1 MSTTLH
7 SLSAV
12 VTWLRRKAVAAR
24 ARLRERNRL
33 FALTLLGAAFAGF
46 CLPWNGVARAAAAP
60 RYKLTSTMKLGGEG
74 GWDYL
79 TLDGAGKHLYVT
91 RTTHTMVVDIAT
103 GRPVHDIA
111 GQQRSH
117 GVALVPT
124 AGRGFISD
132 GKLGAAIVFDL
143 NSGAVLG
150 KVAAADDAD
159 SIIYDPASNRVLV
172 FCGDAHRMVAIAP
185 DVNPSG
191 GAASATVDLPGS
203 PEFAVADGLGKVFV
217 NIADQDEVAVVDTN
231 QMKVIARWPTGP
243 GQRPTGMAMDRASR
257 RLFVGCRNEKLLVM
271 NADDGKIVA
280 DFPIGA
286 FVDATAFNDGLVFAS
301 CADGTL
307 TIVRE
312 VSADKFELA
321 ETVKTELGA
330 RTMAVDEHSGTV
342 YLPTAD
348 LRFPPA
354 AGAGSAHPRPIP
366 VAGTF
371 RILVVTQ
378 SAASER

>member
-1 MSTTLH
+1 MKSSPLRH
-7 SLSAV
+7 FVLSLVGA
-12 VTWLRRKAVAAR
+12 TFAASYL
-24 ARLRERNRL
+24 A
-33 FALTLLGAAFAGF
+33 
-46 CLPWNGVARAAAAP
+46 WNGVAPAAVTP
-60 RYKLTSTMKLGGEG
+60 GYKLTSTMKLGGEG
-74 GWDYL
+74 RWDYV
-79 TLDGAGKHLYVT
+79 TLDAAGKFLYVT
-91 RTTHTMVVDIAT
+91 RTTHTMVVDVAT
-103 GRPVHDIA
+103 GKTRHDIA
-111 GQQRSH
+111 GQERSH
-117 GVALVPT
+117 GVALVPA

-132 GKLGAAIVFDL
+132 GKAGAVLVFDL
-143 NSGAVLG
+143 NSGAALG

-185 DVNPSG
+185 DVDPKG
-191 GAASATVDLPGS
+191 GKASATVDLGGS

-217 NIADQDEVAVVDTN
+217 NIADKDEVAVVDTK

-243 GQRPTGMAMDRASR
+243 GQRPTGMSMDRASR
-257 RLFVGCRNEKLLVM
+257 RLFVGCRNNKLVVM

-286 FVDATAFNDGLVFAS
+286 FVDATAFKDALVFAS
-301 CADGTL
+301 CGDGTL

-312 VSADKFELA
+312 VSADNFELA

-330 RTMAVDEHSGTV
+330 RTMAVDGHGGTV

-348 LRFPPA
+348 LTIPTA
-354 AGAGSAHPRPIP
+354 AGVGSTHPRPIP

-371 RILVVTQ
+371 RILVVTR
-378 SAASER
+378 SAVGEK